1 MRSVFGTFVCAA
13 AMIAAVPHQSTA
25 APQATT
31 TTASS
36 SDRADKA
43 IDSRITRRI
52 NADASLKKHHVKV
65 SVENGVATLSGTV
78 RTDAE
83 RERAEALATAGGA
96 TRVENRLSVEPNART
111 EGTTG
116 KLERKSK
123 EGADK
128 TKDGAEKAWDKTK
141 EGANRAGAE
150 VTDGWI
156 TTDLKTR
163 FESDDMLRKSDIHVD
178 TDHHVV
184 TLTGFRPERRGAS
197 ESRRRCPQNQR
208 RHPRRR
214 QTEHPAITRAKR
226 PAWGGE
232 FAPLPRSLNPQILT

>member
-1 MRSVFGTFVCAA
+1 MRSVFGTFVCAV
-13 AMIAAVPHQSTA
+13 AMVAAVPHQTTA

-36 SDRADKA
+36 DKADKA

-83 RERAEALATAGGA
+83 RERAEALATAAGA
-96 TRVENRLSVEPNART
+96 TRVENRLSVEPNGAT
-111 EGTTG
+111 KGTTG
-116 KLERKSK
+116 KLERKSR

-163 FESDDMLRKSDIHVD
+163 FTSDDTLRASDIHVD

-184 TLTGFRPERRGAS
+184 TLTGSVPTAEA
-197 ESRRRCPQNQR
+197 
-208 RHPRRR
+208 R
-214 QTEHPAITRAKR
+214 QKAVATARKINGVTRVVDKLSIR
-226 PAWGGE
+226 
-232 FAPLPRSLNPQILT
+232 Q